1 MQSPASIRHGQD
13 DDRARSIFVSTGC
26 AMEMDVLDPALR
38 AANAALLGR
47 SQRETS
53 RFAAIELRFSGSRS
67 GPWEA
72 AAMASVALMA
82 LLAVAGLWFL

>member
-1 MQSPASIRHGQD
+1 
-13 DDRARSIFVSTGC
+13 
-26 AMEMDVLDPALR
+26 MEVEILDPALR
-38 AANAALLGR
+38 AANVALLGR

-53 RFAAIELRFSGSRS
+53 RFAAIELRFSSNNRSR
-67 GPWEA
+67 PWEA

>member
-1 MQSPASIRHGQD
+1 
-13 DDRARSIFVSTGC
+13 
-26 AMEMDVLDPALR
+26 MEVEILDPALR

-47 SQRETS
+47 SQRETG
-53 RFAAIELRFSGSRS
+53 RFAAIELRFSNNRS

-72 AAMASVALMA
+72 AAMFSVALMA